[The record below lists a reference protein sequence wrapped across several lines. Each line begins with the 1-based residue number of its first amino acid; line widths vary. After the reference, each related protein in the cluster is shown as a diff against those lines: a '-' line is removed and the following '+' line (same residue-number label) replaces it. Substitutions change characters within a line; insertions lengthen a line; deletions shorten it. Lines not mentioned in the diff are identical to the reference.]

1 MKTPHDGYQ
10 PTFLD
15 RIGPEGASL
24 LPLVAWS
31 VGVAILGAFFG
42 VLGAIREHRS
52 TSAWGLGVG
61 LAAGI
66 LTMVIGFITNRG
78 SGAAF
83 LAFIQPSGA
92 STPAESDFSYQD
104 ALAIRG
110 DVAGALSSYEE
121 LLQLASPRDV
131 AVRLRAA
138 DLYADSGRDVGRAVA
153 LYKEVQRIPTAP
165 SAAYVYATN
174 RLVSLFLDVLA
185 KPGNAMGELRR
196 LIDRYPSSDVAVH
209 ARTALA
215 NLKREMRVEE

>member
-1 MKTPHDGYQ
+1 MKTPDDGYQ
-10 PTFLD
+10 PTLPD
-15 RIGPEGASL
+15 RLGRDGASL
-24 LPLVAWS
+24 LPLIAWS
-31 VGVAILGAFFG
+31 VGAAILGTFFG
-42 VLGAIREHRS
+42 VLGAMRAGRS
-52 TSAWGLGVG
+52 TSAWGLRVG

-66 LTMVIGFITNRG
+66 LTMVIGFITSRG

-110 DVAGALSSYEE
+110 EVAAALSSYQE
-121 LLQLASPRDV
+121 LLQLASPHDV

-153 LYKEVQRIPTAP
+153 LYREVQRIPTAP

-174 RLVSLFLDVLA
+174 RLVSLYLGVLA
-185 KPGNAMGELRR
+185 KPGQAMGELRR

-215 NLKREMRVEE
+215 NLKREMRAEE